1 MSRKIC
7 IFANGKEL
15 PHLVSEGIQ
24 TTNPPNDKP
33 MKLPI
38 GIQDFEKIRTG
49 GYLYIDKTEHVYRLA
64 SEGSYY
70 FLSRP
75 RRFGKSLL
83 LSTIKAL
90 FLGKRELFKGLA
102 IDQKEDWDWAV
113 HPVLHLDLNTE
124 KYDKPEVLHDRINLF
139 LEENEQ
145 IYGKREAERSLGTR
159 FEGIIKRAY
168 EKTGQRVVILVDEY
182 DKPMLQAIGNKELQ
196 DEYRGT
202 LKGFYGA
209 LKSMDG
215 CIRFAMLTG
224 VTKFGK
230 VSVFSDLNNL
240 RDISLDYD
248 FHSICGITEQE
259 LLSYFPTQIDA
270 LAERSKLTRE
280 ECIEKLRKM
289 YDGYHFDEDSP
300 GMYNPFSVLNTFQTR
315 KFGSYWFETG
325 TPTYL
330 VELLRR
336 HYYDLEEMAKSEVT
350 SDVLNSIDAES
361 TNPIPVIYQSGYL
374 TIKGYDKE
382 FQMYRLGF
390 PNQEVEEGFIKYLAP
405 FYLDNRE
412 ERSVFDIRSFTSDV
426 REGKPEQFLS
436 RLKSLFASAPYD
448 SVKGDK
454 ENHFQNM
461 MWVVFK
467 MMGFYSHTEYHTSD
481 GRIDLLV
488 ETPQYR
494 YIMEFKLDGTAEE
507 ALQQIK
513 DKNYQLQFFG
523 DTLAHSGGQGESKT
537 FIIGVNF
544 SKETRTIDRWVIE

>member
-1 MSRKIC
+1 
-7 IFANGKEL
+7 
-15 PHLVSEGIQ
+15 
-24 TTNPPNDKP
+24 

-38 GIQDFEKIRTG
+38 GIQDFESLRKD
-49 GYLYIDKTEHVYRLA
+49 GYLYVDKTEQVYRLV
-64 SEGSYY
+64 SEGRYY

-83 LSTIKAL
+83 ISTIKAL
-90 FLGKRELFKGLA
+90 FQGKRELFKGLA

-113 HPVLHLDLNTE
+113 HPVLHLDLNTN
-124 KYDKPEVLHDRINLF
+124 KYDKPEVLSQKLDESL
-139 LEENEQ
+139 NEWETL
-145 IYGKREAERSLGTR
+145 YDCARPDLPLGMR
-159 FEGIIKRAY
+159 FEKVIKSAY

-182 DKPMLQAIGNKELQ
+182 DKPLLQAIGNRELQ

-215 CIRFAMLTG
+215 CIKFAMLTG

-280 ECIEKLRKM
+280 ECIEKLRRM

-336 HYYDLEEMAKSEVT
+336 HYYDLEDMATSEVT
-350 SDVLNSIDAES
+350 ADVLNSIDAES

-426 REGKPEQFLS
+426 REGNAEQFLS

-467 MMGFYSHTEYHTSD
+467 MMGFYSQTEYRTSD
-481 GRIDLLV
+481 GRIDLLI

-523 DTLAHSGGQGESKT
+523 DSLATSNGWGGAKT
-537 FIIGVNF
+537 YIIGVNF
-544 SKETRTIDRWVIE
+544 SKETRTIDRWLVE

>member
-1 MSRKIC
+1 M
-7 IFANGKEL
+7 FHGKSVTLQIDKEQS
-15 PHLVSEGIQ
+15 H
-24 TTNPPNDKP
+24 PNNQN

-38 GIQDFEKIRTG
+38 GIQDFESLRID
-49 GYLYIDKTEHVYRLA
+49 GYAYIDKTEHIYRLV
-64 SEGSYY
+64 SEGRYY

-83 LSTIKAL
+83 LSTIKSL
-90 FLGKRELFKGLA
+90 FLGKRELFAGLA
-102 IDQKEDWDWAV
+102 IDKKEDWDWAV
-113 HPVLHLDLNTE
+113 HPVMHLDLNTE
-124 KYDKPEVLHDRINLF
+124 KYDKPETLYDRINLF

-182 DKPMLQAIGNKELQ
+182 DKPLLQAIGNRELQ

-215 CIRFAMLTG
+215 CIKFAMLTG

-280 ECIEKLRKM
+280 ECIEKLRRM

-336 HYYDLEEMAKSEVT
+336 HYYDLEDMATSEVT
-350 SDVLNSIDAES
+350 ADVLNSIDAES

-426 REGKPEQFLS
+426 REGNAEQFLS

-467 MMGFYSHTEYHTSD
+467 MMGFYSQTEYRTSD
-481 GRIDLLV
+481 GRIDLLI

-523 DTLAHSGGQGESKT
+523 DSLTTSNGWGGAKT
-537 FIIGVNF
+537 YIIGVNF
-544 SKETRTIDRWVIE
+544 SKETRTIDKWIIE

>member
-1 MSRKIC
+1 
-7 IFANGKEL
+7 
-15 PHLVSEGIQ
+15 
-24 TTNPPNDKP
+24 

-124 KYDKPEVLHDRINLF
+124 KYDSKEKLEGKLNSF
-139 LEENEQ
+139 LSENEKL
-145 IYGKREAERSLGTR
+145 YGREEWENTFGIR

-182 DKPMLQAIGNKELQ
+182 DKPLLQAIGNKELQ

-215 CIRFAMLTG
+215 CIKFAMLTG

-240 RDISLDYD
+240 MDISMLNKY
-248 FHSICGITEQE
+248 HNICGITEEE
-259 LLSYFPTQIDA
+259 LLRTFDGNINE
-270 LAERSKLTRE
+270 LAENNGMERE
-280 ECIEKLRKM
+280 ECIDKLRRM
-289 YDGYHFDEDSP
+289 YDGYHFNHLSKE
-300 GMYNPFSVLNTFQTR
+300 GIYNPFSVLNTFNSLE
-315 KFGSYWFETG
+315 FGSYWFETG

-336 HYYDLEEMAKSEVT
+336 HYYDLEEMATSEVT

-436 RLKSLFASAPYD
+436 RMKSLFASAPYD

-467 MMGFYSHTEYHTSD
+467 MMGFYSQTEYHTSD

-523 DTLAHSGGQGESKT
+523 DALAHSGGQGGVKT
-537 FIIGVNF
+537 YIIGVNF
-544 SKETRTIDRWVIE
+544 SKETRTIDKWVIE